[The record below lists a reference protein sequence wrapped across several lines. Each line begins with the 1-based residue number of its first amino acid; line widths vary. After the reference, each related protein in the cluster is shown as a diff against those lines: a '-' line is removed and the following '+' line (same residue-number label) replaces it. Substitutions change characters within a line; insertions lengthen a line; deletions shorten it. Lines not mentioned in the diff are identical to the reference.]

1 MATYNARVQVKIRMS
16 SADVTIWKHC
26 TEIIKPMTLRSNT
39 IYHRL
44 VGKRLICDIQKYTN
58 ISKDHFSVFLC
69 ALLRYFQP
77 RVHHLVSN
85 SLPCIVC
92 ILGLYLGRLKTQV
105 RKTKVP
111 EDRICKYGIR
121 KYEYARVENASAEN
135 ASTNLQRWKT

>member
-39 IYHRL
+39 TYHRL
-44 VGKRLICDIQKYTN
+44 AGKRLICDIQKYTN

-92 ILGLYLGRLKTQV
+92 ILGLYVGRLKTQV
-105 RKTKVP
+105 R
-111 EDRICKYGIR
+111 ICNGGKPKYSNLKSILKSLRFCSLAFQSIR
-121 KYEYARVENASAEN
+121 R
-135 ASTNLQRWKT
+135 Q